1 MAPGLQPPPTDTKC
15 SPKQEVS
22 LVPRASSHSHTP
34 VLTLQSELGT
44 KFSHG
49 TEAGAHVSL
58 DLNVLKK
65 IQGVPLVGQQKQTRL
80 VSMRT
85 RVRSLLRRCCGCGVV
100 WELQLQ
106 FYP

>member
-1 MAPGLQPPPTDTKC
+1 MAPGLQLPPTDTKC

-58 DLNVLKK
+58 DLTFRKRFREF
-65 IQGVPLVGQQKQTRL
+65 PLW
-80 VSMRT
+80 VSRNKP
-85 RVRSLLRRCCGCGVV
+85 G
-100 WELQLQ
+100 
-106 FYP
+106 